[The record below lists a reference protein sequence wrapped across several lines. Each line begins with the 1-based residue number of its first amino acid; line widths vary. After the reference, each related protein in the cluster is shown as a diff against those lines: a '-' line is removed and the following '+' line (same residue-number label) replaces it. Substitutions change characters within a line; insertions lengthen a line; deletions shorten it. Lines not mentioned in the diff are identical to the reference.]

1 MQQPEL
7 DIMGK
12 RQKKNTSDKAR
23 NTNAVRKRE
32 SGTPGGGQGRKDK
45 IEKSGV
51 YPVSAAEGASPEAI
65 VHGEASWGQGER
77 GAAGYEDSGGSELI
91 YLGDELGLIGGA
103 TEGESGAY
111 KHQDAVKGETMKC
124 KEIMTE
130 EPTCCLPGD
139 TVDQAAQLMK
149 DEDVGSIPVVADQK
163 TKRLLGIITDR
174 DLAVKVVAQARQISA
189 VTVEEVMTRDP
200 VTCHADDDFQ
210 KAVEAM
216 EKHQVRRVPVV
227 DDNNQIIGIIAQ
239 ADIATRAREP
249 ETTAE
254 VVEEISKSATA

>member
-1 MQQPEL
+1 MV
-7 DIMGK
+7 K
-12 RQKKNTSDKAR
+12 RQNRKVSDKAR
-23 NTNAVRKRE
+23 DTDAERKRE
-32 SGTPGGGQGRKDK
+32 SGMPGDGQGRKDK
-45 IEKSGV
+45 IEKSGG
-51 YPVSAAEGASPEAI
+51 YPVSALEDASPDAM

-91 YLGDELGLIGGA
+91 YLGEELGVIGGG

-111 KHQDAVKGETMKC
+111 KQEDNLKGETNMKC
-124 KEIMTE
+124 KEIMTAD
-130 EPTCCLPGD
+130 PVCCLPGD

-163 TKRLLGIITDR
+163 TKRLIGIITDR
-174 DLAVKVVAQARQISA
+174 DLAVKVVAAARHIPS
-189 VTVEEVMTRDP
+189 VTIEEVMSRNP
-200 VTCHADDDFQ
+200 VTCQADDDLQ
-210 KAVEAM
+210 KVVDVM
-216 EKHQVRRVPVV
+216 EEHQVRRIPVV
-227 DDNNQIIGIIAQ
+227 DENNQIIGIIAQ